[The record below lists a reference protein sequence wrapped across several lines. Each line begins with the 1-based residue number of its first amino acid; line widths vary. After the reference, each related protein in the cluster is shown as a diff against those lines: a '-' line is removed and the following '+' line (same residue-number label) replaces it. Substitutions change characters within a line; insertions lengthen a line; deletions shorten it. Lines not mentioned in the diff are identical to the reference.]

1 MAGYYRRRVAI
12 IASEGRAS
20 VSVFPACVSDSQCPL
35 WIDRIL
41 EARYDPFLR
50 LYMLLGCPM
59 RRAQIPS
66 FLLLAVSLITILS
79 AGFAHTRESLPA
91 EPDESSRLDE
101 QYDHESRMF
110 YMLYSLK
117 GNGEVDYVTARSVQD
132 YSRSAY
138 GNPVYYTER
147 FPILYYWNHTMWN
160 DPEMDGVNGNERVY
174 QENIDFDIGR
184 FKPCTF
190 NGQPC

>member
-1 MAGYYRRRVAI
+1 MRR
-12 IASEGRAS
+12 RAS
-20 VSVFPACVSDSQCPL
+20 VTWL
-35 WIDRIL
+35 
-41 EARYDPFLR
+41 
-50 LYMLLGCPM
+50 
-59 RRAQIPS
+59 
-66 FLLLAVSLITILS
+66 LLLAVSLVTLLFS
-79 AGFAHTRESLPA
+79 DRGLTRESLPV
-91 EPDESSRLDE
+91 EPDENSRLDE

-174 QENIDFDIGR
+174 QENIDFDITR

-190 NGQPC
+190 NGQRC